1 MNTFRKNRIKIATT
15 TLLLMLTITIS
26 MFAISAVDAQTVPVT
41 NTRSYIYVGVSPNIV
56 GVGQQVI
63 VVTWTA
69 DMPPDVG
76 ETAGTIASPNG
87 RAAWNNPT
95 IVTVTKPDG
104 TNETLSMPR
113 TDPVGATWTTYVP
126 ETVGTYVLQAYFP
139 GEWKNVTTNGVTT
152 SARYYQPDY
161 SSTANLTVQQDP
173 TPVWTETPLTS
184 DYWNRPLNSANHDW
198 YVLAGNW
205 LGGAATNYPQGTA
218 GQTSSY
224 VNGAGTETPHILWTK
239 QYYVGGLMDE
249 NYSDIGYQTA
259 QYGGL
264 SWTGVA
270 LNGKISYTPRMTA
283 HTPQG
288 WEQVDLYTGEQLF
301 LDYNQTSPAFG
312 QIYNYESPNQH
323 GGFAYLWRTSG
334 VTLPEIVQVSNSTQF
349 VNGSVV
355 QLGLG
360 TSNSGFYYAI
370 NRTSSKIIAIGT
382 TNIATPL
389 TTTASFGTVWEML
402 DGLTGKT
409 ITYIANVTQT
419 ETRPGGP
426 ATGVTTG
433 ATGTAV
439 YGTDGSILRY
449 NIVNLGSTA
458 SPKYYLQV
466 WNASA
471 GTMVSSQL
479 GTGYWQW
486 RPQGGTFG
494 GANAYFGGLAS
505 NYVHDGR
512 NFFSTNVSIPSIL
525 GTTNNVA
532 NQTGSITVIKQDE
545 YMIVTALGFN
555 NGTSSAPGFIMKIS
569 LVPGQVGTLISKTE
583 FTPPSMADGE
593 TVTLTGVYPDDGM
606 ILFQKARTTERFGYS
621 MDTGQLVWTSQP
633 EVQFQYYGMSQ
644 NYYNHTLYSSGYGGV
659 ITAYDV
665 KTGHVNWQ
673 FYPES
678 IGTESAYG
686 GVYPTAVVLIAD
698 GKLYTTCGEH
708 SPTQP
713 LMRGNNLRCIDAT
726 TGKELWNILGFFA
739 NMSPSSSDIIMS
751 DGILVGLNFFDNQLY
766 AFGKG
771 PSGTT
776 VTTQNDVSVLGHKVL
791 VTGTVTDQ
799 SPVGRRNINDVL
811 QTPLKGTPA
820 ISDDSM
826 TAWMEY
832 LFMQQAKPTNA
843 TGVDVSLSAID
854 PNGNSV
860 EIGTTTSD
868 INGNYAIAFDPQVP
882 GTYQIIANFAGTQ
895 AYGPSSATSYV
906 IVEDAAQATATPAP
920 LPESIADQYFIPAIA
935 GIIVAIA
942 IVGAILAL
950 LLLRKRP

>member
-1 MNTFRKNRIKIATT
+1 MNTLRKNKTKLATT
-15 TLLLMLTITIS
+15 TIFLMLTIAIS
-26 MFAISAVDAQTVPVT
+26 MFAISTTEAQTVPVT
-41 NTRSYIYVGVSPNIV
+41 NTRSYIYVGVSPITV

-63 VVTWTA
+63 IVTWTA

-76 ETAGTIASPNG
+76 ETAGTVASPNG
-87 RAAWNNPT
+87 RAAWNNPA
-95 IVTVTKPDG
+95 IVTITKPDG
-104 TNETLSMPR
+104 TNDTLSMPR
-113 TDPVGATWTTYVP
+113 TDPVGATWTNYVP

-139 GEWKNVTTNGVTT
+139 GEYKDTTNSSGAVV
-152 SARYYQPDY
+152 SRRYYQPDY
-161 SSTANLTVQQDP
+161 SSTTNMTVQQEP
-173 TPVWTETPLTS
+173 TSIWTETPLTT
-184 DYWNRPLNSANHDW
+184 DYWNRPLNSANHEW

-205 LGGAATNYPQGTA
+205 LGGAAQNYPQGTA
-218 GQTSSY
+218 GQTANY

-239 QYYVGGLMDE
+239 QYYTGGLMDE
-249 NYSDIGYQTA
+249 NYSTIGYQTA
-259 QYGGL
+259 HYQGL
-264 SWTGVA
+264 SWTGII

-283 HTPQG
+283 HGTQG
-288 WEQVDLYTGEQLF
+288 WEQLDLYTGEQLF
-301 LDYNQTSPAFG
+301 LDYNQTNPAFG

-334 VTLPEIVQVSNSTQF
+334 VSLPEIVQVPRATQF
-349 VNGSVV
+349 TNLSVV
-355 QLGLG
+355 QQGASL
-360 TSNSGFYYAI
+360 TI
-370 NRTSSKIIAIGT
+370 NRT
-382 TNIATPL
+382 AT
-389 TTTASFGTVWEML
+389 SMNVGSVWEML
-402 DGLTGKT
+402 DGFTGET
-409 ITYIANVTQT
+409 ITYIANTTQT
-419 ETRPGGP
+419 ETRSGQVNAQGQPT
-426 ATGVTTG
+426 AITTG
-433 ATGTAV
+433 ATGTSV
-439 YGTDGSILRY
+439 YGKDGSILRY

-458 SPKYYLQV
+458 APKYYLQV
-466 WNASA
+466 WNTSA
-471 GTMVSSQL
+471 GTMPSSQL
-479 GTGYWQW
+479 GTGLWQW
-486 RPQGGTFG
+486 RPAGGTFG
-494 GANAYFGGLAS
+494 GANAYLGTLAY

-512 NFFSTNVSIPSIL
+512 TFYSLNASIPSIL
-525 GTTNNVA
+525 GTRNAVS
-532 NQTGSITVIKQDE
+532 NQTGSISVIKQDE
-545 YMIVTALGFN
+545 YMIISALGFN
-555 NGTSSAPGFIMKIS
+555 NGTHTAPGFITKIS
-569 LVPGQVGTLISKTE
+569 LVPGQEGTLISTKE

-593 TVTLTGVYPDDGM
+593 TVSLTGIYPDDGM

-665 KTGHVNWQ
+665 KTGNVLWTY
-673 FYPES
+673 YPES

-686 GVYPTAVVLIAD
+686 GVYPTAVVMIND
-698 GKLYTTCGEH
+698 GKLYTVSGEH

-713 LMRGNNLRCIDAT
+713 LFRGPNLRCLDAS
-726 TGKELWNILGFFA
+726 TGKEIWKILGFFGG
-739 NMSPSSSDIIMS
+739 MSPSSSNIIMS
-751 DGILVGLNFFDNQLY
+751 DGVLVGLNYFDNQLY

-776 VTTQNDVSVLGHKVL
+776 VTTQNDISVLGHKVM

-820 ISDDSM
+820 VSDDSM

-843 TGVDVSLSAID
+843 TGVDLSLSAID

-860 EIGTTTSD
+860 QIGTTTSD
-868 INGNYAIAFDPQVP
+868 INGNYALAFDPQVS
-882 GTYQIIANFAGTQ
+882 GTYQIIANFAGTK

-906 IVEDAAQATATPAP
+906 TVEDAAQAAATPTP
-920 LPESIADQYFIPAIA
+920 LPVSIADTYFVPAIA

-950 LLLRKRP
+950 LLIRKRP